1 MPRKK
6 RKKLEPLLVA
16 ELGQHDAPPELQTLP
31 SGDELHLVRSGLTV
45 VSCMYH
51 PERLRE
57 MLAGCVLEYIEM
69 ARTGDSPDY
78 AGLGIDEETMGRVA
92 VQYRDPELHAE
103 LRKYAD
109 LAYDYFAGAIQ
120 RKLHELPQ
128 QLFIEVMNAVVI
140 RMKRDGLI
148 PLKGK
153 SAATEIWDE
162 YFDQLKARI
171 KNQWDAPR
179 RGPEPDWTPHRR
191 AEVLDH
197 YNAALGE
204 LQPAYDTYKSKRHL
218 SNWKK
223 EVEKEHPELDAELI
237 GRLVDTTP
245 SDLAFELTCKHF
257 GLTREHDRG
266 GEEQLKRQLSIARGE
281 RGTKRRRGSK
291 ATKAKKS

>member
-6 RKKLEPLLVA
+6 REKLEPLLVA

-69 ARTGDSPDY
+69 ARTGESPDY
-78 AGLGIDEETMGRVA
+78 VGLGIDEGTEGARIA

-103 LRKYAD
+103 LQKYAD

-148 PLKGK
+148 PLKEK
-153 SAATEIWDE
+153 SAATDIWNE
-162 YFDQLKARI
+162 YFDRLKVRI
-171 KNQWDAPR
+171 KSQWDAPG
-179 RGPEPDWTPHRR
+179 RGPEPDWTPERR
-191 AEVLDH
+191 AEVLDY
-197 YNAALGE
+197 YNAVLGE
-204 LQPAYDTYKSKRHL
+204 LQPAYNTYKSKRHL
-218 SNWKK
+218 PNWQK
-223 EVEKEHPELDAELI
+223 EVERKHPDLGGELI
-237 GRLVDTTP
+237 GRLMDTIP
-245 SDLAFELTCKHF
+245 SDLNQNLQDWDTHAAFRFNVL
-257 GLTREHDRG
+257 
-266 GEEQLKRQLSIARGE
+266 ARA
-281 RGTKRRRGSK
+281 
-291 ATKAKKS
+291 ATA